1 MENSALLPG
10 ADTYTALLTAA
21 AKARDWDRVE
31 ELLVESKNKDINL
44 NAGDYFK
51 EQIQNWERWM
61 F

>member
-51 EQIQNWERWM
+51 EQIQN
-61 F
+61 